1 VEARELDARV
11 MASELQITVTADAGT
26 DDRCLADAAALL
38 DHLEH
43 RWSRFL
49 PDSDI
54 TRLNNAGGAA
64 TEVDDSTL
72 TLLSAMIEGWDV
84 TGGRFDPSILP
95 SLCAAGY
102 DRSIDDP
109 RRVTLLPDGSA
120 HVGGFDA
127 TPSPAD
133 IDIDVARRRVRVPAG
148 LVLDAGGIG
157 KGLAADLAVDRLIDR
172 GAAGALVSIGG
183 DIVAR
188 GTPPPDADDWVIAV
202 EDPLDGGSTRTIAM
216 SQGGV
221 ATSSTRSRRWR
232 TPDGERH
239 HTIDPVTAA
248 PSTTDLAAVT
258 VIARSGWLA
267 EVHATAALL
276 AGSRGAVEHLDR
288 HDLSGLAIGLD
299 GTVAATNDLHLL
311 AMEETR

>member
-1 VEARELDARV
+1 
-11 MASELQITVTADAGT
+11 MASELQITVVAGT
-26 DDRCLADAAALL
+26 AHRHLAEAAALL
-38 DHLEH
+38 DHLER

-54 TRLNNAGGAA
+54 TRLNDAGGAA
-64 TEVDDSTL
+64 VEVDDSTI

-133 IDIDVARRRVRVPAG
+133 IDIDVARRRIRLPAG
-148 LVLDAGGIG
+148 LALDPGGIG

-172 GAAGALVSIGG
+172 GAAGALVSVGG
-183 DIVAR
+183 DLVVR
-188 GTPPPDADDWVIAV
+188 GTPPDGADDWVVAV
-202 EDPLDGGSTRTIAM
+202 ADPLDTGLTRTIALRA
-216 SQGGV
+216 GGV

-232 TPDGERH
+232 TVDGERH
-239 HTIDPVTAA
+239 HTIDPVTAE

-258 VIARSGWLA
+258 VVARSGWLA

-276 AGSRGAVEHLDR
+276 AGSRGVVDHLDR
-288 HDLSGLAIGLD
+288 HHLSGLAVGLD
-299 GTVAATNDLHLL
+299 GHVTATNDLRLL
-311 AMEETR
+311 DGEETR